1 MSSRIAVVGTG
12 YVGLTTGSC
21 LAHLGHQVTCIDN
34 NTAKIEMIEAGVMPI
49 SEDGL
54 TEIVAEGRGA
64 GRLTFTSDIAAGVT
78 GAEFILLC
86 VPTPQAAD
94 GSADLRFIEA
104 AAREIGPH
112 LAPDTVIINKSTVPI
127 GSTQVVADALGRDDV
142 HVVSNPEFL
151 REGHAVSDFLNPER
165 VVVGADDEEVAF
177 RVAALHLRLSAPL
190 LVTDPASAEL
200 IKYASNAF
208 LALKISYVNA
218 IAAVAEAVDADID
231 SVVKGLGLD
240 SRVGARFLQPG
251 PGWGGSC
258 LPKDTSALIR
268 IAEDAD
274 YDFTLL
280 KDVVSVNRQQFE
292 RVVHKTEEVL
302 GGPVN
307 GRRIAVWGLTFKAYT
322 DDLRDSPAIE
332 IVERLIAAG
341 ASVAAYDP
349 EVDKGAQV
357 VDGSRRGRRR
367 VRRVRGRRCTA
378 RAHRVAGVRSRG
390 PGPGRRRAECAAD
403 RGHPQRGGPPRA
415 RTSRASSTGAS
426 AGAEPGRSTPHG
438 SALTRSV
445 VAGLRE
451 LAV

>member
-34 NTAKIEMIEAGVMPI
+34 NQAKIDLIESGVMPI

-54 TEIVAEGRGA
+54 AEIVAEGRGA
-64 GRLTFTSDIAAGVT
+64 GRLRFTSEVADGVS
-78 GAEFILLC
+78 GAEFVLLC
-86 VPTPQAAD
+86 VPTPQAPD
-94 GSADLRFIEA
+94 GSADLSFIEA
-104 AAREIGPH
+104 AARSISPH
-112 LAPDTVIINKSTVPI
+112 LAPDTVIINKSTVPV
-127 GSTQVVADALGRDDV
+127 GSTDVVAQALGRDDV

-151 REGHAVSDFLNPER
+151 REGHAVSDFLHPER
-165 VVVGADDEEVAF
+165 VVVGAETEEIAF

-190 LVTDPASAEL
+190 LVTDPSSAEL

-231 SVVKGLGLD
+231 DVVKGLGLD
-240 SRVGARFLQPG
+240 GRIGAKFLQPG

-292 RVVHKTEEVL
+292 RVVTKTEEVL
-302 GGPVN
+302 GGPVG
-307 GRRIAVWGLTFKAYT
+307 GRRIAVWGLTFKAHT
-322 DDLRDSPAIE
+322 DDLRDSPSIE

-349 EVDKGAQV
+349 EVDKGADLLPGLEVLDDPYAACQGADAVVVLTEWPEFGRLDLDRVAEALTAPRIVDTRNV
-357 VDGSRRGRRR
+357 VDRLALERRGFLY
-367 VRRVRGRRCTA
+367 RGI
-378 RAHRVAGVRSRG
+378 
-390 PGPGRRRAECAAD
+390 GR
-403 RGHPQRGGPPRA
+403 H
-415 RTSRASSTGAS
+415 
-426 AGAEPGRSTPHG
+426 
-438 SALTRSV
+438 
-445 VAGLRE
+445 
-451 LAV
+451 

>member
-1 MSSRIAVVGTG
+1 MGSRIAVVGTG

-21 LAHLGHQVTCIDN
+21 LAHLGHQVTCIDTN
-34 NTAKIEMIEAGVMPI
+34 QAKIDLIESGVMPI

-54 TEIVAEGRGA
+54 AELVAEGRGA
-64 GRLTFTSDIAAGVT
+64 GRLRFTSDIEAGVA
-78 GAEFILLC
+78 GAEFVLLC

-94 GSADLRFIEA
+94 GSADLSFIEA
-104 AAREIGPH
+104 AARSVSPH
-112 LAPDTVIINKSTVPI
+112 LAPDTVIINKSTVPV
-127 GSTQVVADALGRDDV
+127 GSTRVVADAVGREDI

-165 VVVGADDEEVAF
+165 VVVGADSEEVAF

-200 IKYASNAF
+200 IKYAANAF

-231 SVVKGLGLD
+231 DVVKGLGLD
-240 SRVGARFLQPG
+240 GRIGAKFLQPG

-292 RVVHKTEEVL
+292 RVVSKTEELL
-302 GGPVN
+302 GGPV
-307 GRRIAVWGLTFKAYT
+307 GGHRIAVWGLTFKAHT
-322 DDLRDSPAIE
+322 DDLRDSPSIE
-332 IVERLIAAG
+332 IVRRLLAAG

-349 EVDKGAQV
+349 EVDKGAEVLDGLEVLDDPYAACAGADALVVLTEWPEFGRTDLDRVADALNERCIVDTRNV
-357 VDGSRRGRRR
+357 VDRVALERRGFAY
-367 VRRVRGRRCTA
+367 RGI
-378 RAHRVAGVRSRG
+378 
-390 PGPGRRRAECAAD
+390 
-403 RGHPQRGGPPRA
+403 
-415 RTSRASSTGAS
+415 
-426 AGAEPGRSTPHG
+426 GRS
-438 SALTRSV
+438 
-445 VAGLRE
+445 
-451 LAV
+451 

>member
-1 MSSRIAVVGTG
+1 MGSRIAVVGTG

-21 LAHLGHQVTCIDN
+21 LAHLGHEVTCIDTN
-34 NTAKIEMIEAGVMPI
+34 QAKIDLILSGVMPI

-54 TEIVAEGRGA
+54 AELVAEGRGA
-64 GRLTFTSDIAAGVT
+64 GRLRFTSDIEDGVA
-78 GAEFILLC
+78 GAEFVLLC
-86 VPTPQAAD
+86 VPTPQADD
-94 GSADLRFIEA
+94 GSADLSFIEA
-104 AAREIGPH
+104 AARSVSPH
-112 LAPDTVIINKSTVPI
+112 LAPDTVIINKSTVPV
-127 GSTQVVADALGRDDV
+127 GSTRVVAEAVGRDDV

-165 VVVGADDEEVAF
+165 VVVGADSEEVAF

-218 IAAVAEAVDADID
+218 IAAVAESVDADID
-231 SVVKGLGLD
+231 DVVKGLGLD
-240 SRVGARFLQPG
+240 GRIGAKFLQPG

-292 RVVHKTEEVL
+292 RVVTKTEELL
-302 GGPVN
+302 GGPV
-307 GRRIAVWGLTFKAYT
+307 GGHRIAVWGLTFKAHT
-322 DDLRDSPAIE
+322 DDLRDSPSIE
-332 IVERLIAAG
+332 IVRRLLDAG

-349 EVDKGAQV
+349 EVEKGTAVLEGLEVLDDPYAACQGADALVVLTEWPEFGRTDLDRVADALNAPRIVDTRNV
-357 VDGSRRGRRR
+357 VDRVALERRGFAY
-367 VRRVRGRRCTA
+367 RGI
-378 RAHRVAGVRSRG
+378 
-390 PGPGRRRAECAAD
+390 GRN
-403 RGHPQRGGPPRA
+403 
-415 RTSRASSTGAS
+415 
-426 AGAEPGRSTPHG
+426 
-438 SALTRSV
+438 
-445 VAGLRE
+445 
-451 LAV
+451 

>member
-1 MSSRIAVVGTG
+1 MSSTIAVVGTG

-21 LAHLGHQVTCIDN
+21 LAHLGHDVTCIDN
-34 NTAKIEMIEAGVMPI
+34 NPDKVAMIESGVMPI

-54 TEIVAEGRGA
+54 AEIVAEGRGA
-64 GRLTFTSDIAAGVT
+64 GRLRFTSDVAGGVT
-78 GAEFILLC
+78 GAEFVLLC
-86 VPTPQAAD
+86 VPTPQGAD
-94 GSADLRFIEA
+94 GSADLSFIEG
-104 AAREIGPH
+104 AAREISPH
-112 LAPDTVIINKSTVPI
+112 LSPGTVIINKSTVPV
-127 GSTQVVADALGRDDV
+127 GSTRVVGDALGRDDV

-208 LALKISYVNA
+208 LALKLSYVNA

-231 SVVKGLGLD
+231 DVVKGLGLD

-268 IAEDAD
+268 IAEDAH

-292 RVVHKTEEVL
+292 RVVRKTEEVL
-302 GGPVN
+302 GGPVA
-307 GRRIAVWGLTFKAYT
+307 GRRIAVWGLTFKAHT

-341 ASVAAYDP
+341 ASVVAYDP
-349 EVDKGAQV
+349 EVDKGADV
-357 VDGSRRGRRR
+357 VDGLEVAGDAYTACQGADALVVLTEWPEFGRTDLDRVADALVAPRIVDTRNVVDRLALERRGF
-367 VRRVRGRRCTA
+367 VYRGIG
-378 RAHRVAGVRSRG
+378 RA
-390 PGPGRRRAECAAD
+390 
-403 RGHPQRGGPPRA
+403 
-415 RTSRASSTGAS
+415 
-426 AGAEPGRSTPHG
+426 
-438 SALTRSV
+438 
-445 VAGLRE
+445 
-451 LAV
+451 